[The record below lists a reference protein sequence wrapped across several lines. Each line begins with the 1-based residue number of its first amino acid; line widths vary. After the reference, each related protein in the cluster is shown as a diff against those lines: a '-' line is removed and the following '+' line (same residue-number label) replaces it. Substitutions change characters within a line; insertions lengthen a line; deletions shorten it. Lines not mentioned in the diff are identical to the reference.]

1 MKSAVM
7 LKSGSHSTSENVVNI
22 SNSMF
27 QTGSGKTVNI
37 SSAGLL
43 RAKTLLGL
51 NENYDQ
57 EPTQKQ
63 SISTELIAPDNPSHL
78 ETQKLCKLSF
88 NSSTKV
94 VSSSRFRSGLHGS
107 ESMKLPNC
115 MNAAS
120 EPPPVKFQTA
130 GGRSISVSTDALQRA
145 KSLLGNLE
153 LDSFLNEASSADL
166 LFPVIDGNPSFLSNQ
181 KDDFSTP
188 VLHKERGNGDHPF
201 MNFTSPPESSSYKK
215 NSFGKSERLQ
225 SGNNLIAQFDA
236 EAAANS
242 SRRTYNGFT
251 NDRRPPKN
259 NPYANMD
266 CLEKEVQPKSDSLK
280 RSSNMALVDISNTM
294 NTDHIDNKQYFG
306 EKRRLRGISSVS
318 PFKKPRNS
326 FVTPLKK
333 TNSSDINGKV

>member
-7 LKSGSHSTSENVVNI
+7 SKSGLHSTSGNVVNI

-51 NENYDQ
+51 NENYDEEQ
-57 EPTQKQ
+57 TQKQ
-63 SISTELIAPDNPSHL
+63 SSSTELIAPDHL
-78 ETQKLCKLSF
+78 ETQNLSKLSF

-94 VSSSRFRSGLHGS
+94 VTSSRFKSGLHGS

-115 MNAAS
+115 MNASS

-153 LDSFLNEASSADL
+153 VDSFLNEASSADL
-166 LFPVIDGNPSFLSNQ
+166 LFPVIDGNPSCLSNQ

-188 VLHKERGNGDHPF
+188 VLHKERGNGDHPL

-215 NSFGKSERLQ
+215 NSFGKFERLQ

-236 EAAANS
+236 EAAANTS
-242 SRRTYNGFT
+242 KRTYNGFT
-251 NDRRPPKN
+251 NDRKPPKN
-259 NPYANMD
+259 NSYTKVD
-266 CLEKEVQPKSDSLK
+266 CLEKEVRPKSEPSK

-294 NTDHIDNKQYFG
+294 NTDHMDNKQYFG
-306 EKRRLRGISSVS
+306 EKRKLRGINSVS
-318 PFKKPRNS
+318 PFKKPRSS

-333 TNSSDINGKV
+333 SNFSDINGKV